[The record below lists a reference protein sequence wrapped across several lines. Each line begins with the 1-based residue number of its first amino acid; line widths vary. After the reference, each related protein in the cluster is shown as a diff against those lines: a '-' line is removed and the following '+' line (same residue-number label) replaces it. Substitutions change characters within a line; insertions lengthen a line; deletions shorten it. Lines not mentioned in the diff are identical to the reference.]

1 MDYINEM
8 YVISGPRL
16 AQLLRAELE
25 LAALE
30 QGGVDNWG
38 HYCDAKWEYLK
49 KLRRECKIPDEDDFY
64 FEEIASMKMKNYKK
78 LNDMDI

>member
-1 MDYINEM
+1 MSYINEM
-8 YVISGPRL
+8 YVVSGPRL

-30 QGGVDNWG
+30 QGGVDNWE

-49 KLRRECKIPDEDDFY
+49 ELRRECKIPDEDDFY